1 MNNGNDGIVPQQK
14 RIKRWDIAGTIGLL
28 LIGLSA
34 VIFTVSMVQMAANL
48 ESEYPIRECG
58 SDCSDFSNN
67 EVSELIKEDKLD
79 NALFSNNEISELIK
93 QDKLDNALVLIYKRL
108 ITHPN
113 DAYAHWYKARIH
125 VLKKEW
131 KEAQKHVEKM
141 EVLAPSW
148 EKKYIKPL
156 RNKIKEL
163 SE

>member
-1 MNNGNDGIVPQQK
+1 MNNGNDVVVAQLK
-14 RIKRWDIAGTIGLL
+14 SIKEWVVVGAIGFL

-34 VIFTVSMVQMAANL
+34 VIFTVSMVQMTASL
-48 ESEYPIRECG
+48 ESECPIGECG
-58 SDCSDFSNN
+58 SDCSGFSKN
-67 EVSELIKEDKLD
+67 EV
-79 NALFSNNEISELIK
+79 SELIK
-93 QDKLDNALVLIYKRL
+93 QDKLDDALVLIYKRL

-131 KEAQKHVEKM
+131 KVAQKHIEKM
-141 EVLAPSW
+141 EVIAPSW

-156 RNKIKEL
+156 RQKIKEL